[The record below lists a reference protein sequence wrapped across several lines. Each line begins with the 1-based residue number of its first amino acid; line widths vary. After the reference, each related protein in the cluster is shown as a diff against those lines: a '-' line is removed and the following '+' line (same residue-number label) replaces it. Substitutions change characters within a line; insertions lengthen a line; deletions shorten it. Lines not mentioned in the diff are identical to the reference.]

1 MFSLK
6 EIFFNDVGNFQ
17 WGSVTAIGALLA
29 FLASVGSIIVTLS
42 ISKKN
47 RRAELVSKARLEW
60 IKEVRH
66 LTAELLSDVF
76 QCKERTK
83 SLEDFGKKSRNSETE
98 KDKEKFKELAGKEY
112 EEFNRLA
119 GKIKYEAIKMKIYF
133 TPGNDKHG
141 EIVALINKVSSI
153 SLYKDTGKYSSAAE
167 MIEKTYEDIDP
178 LATMISEYLKQ
189 EWEKAK
195 KGM

>member
-1 MFSLK
+1 MK

-47 RRAELVSKARLEW
+47 RRADLVSKARLEW

-66 LTAELLSDVF
+66 HTAELSSAVF
-76 QCKERTK
+76 QCKETTEALTI
-83 SLEDFGKKSRNSETE
+83 SSQGVSNSKNE
-98 KDKEKFKELAGKEY
+98 KDKEKY
-112 EEFNRLA
+112 EEIEKKRTEEFMYIA

-133 TPGNDKHG
+133 TPGNDIHKDILAII
-141 EIVALINKVSSI
+141 EKVDSI
-153 SLYKDTGKYSSAAE
+153 SLFNASGKAENIKDVIENSYKNIGPLT
-167 MIEKTYEDIDP
+167 EK
-178 LATMISEYLKQ
+178 ISEYLKQ
-189 EWEKAK
+189 EWEKSK
-195 KGM
+195 KGK